1 MALES
6 PLLGQAGFRHAFF
19 TREGGVSAGPY
30 RSLNLAVNTG
40 DDPVAVAENRRRVAV
55 ALDVAEGR
63 VFYASQVHGVDSA
76 IADGSE
82 PYESFGLRR
91 ADVTIARPP
100 SGDAR
105 PFAIGV
111 RSADCGTLLIGDR
124 ATGAVCAIHA
134 GWKGTV
140 LGVVEAGVAA
150 LRALLGAEGDLV
162 AALGPHIERCCFE
175 VGDDVAAELAAC
187 SSLGES
193 VVQRAA
199 AGARPHVD
207 LRAILEQKLCT
218 LGIDRAAIDHVRGC
232 TVCDEA
238 RFFSY
243 RRDGQKSGR
252 LLAAI
257 VADLR

>member
-1 MALES
+1 MTLES

-19 TREGGVSAGPY
+19 TRVGGVSSGPF

-40 DDPVAVAENRRRVAV
+40 DDPAAVAENRRRVAG
-55 ALDVAEGR
+55 ALAVPEGR
-63 VFYASQVHGVDSA
+63 VFFASQVHGVDSVVV
-76 IADGSE
+76 DGSE

-91 ADVTIARPP
+91 ADAAVARPP
-100 SGDAR
+100 RGGAP

-111 RSADCGTLLIGDR
+111 RSADCGTILIGDR
-124 ATGAVCAIHA
+124 TTGAVCAIHA

-140 LGVVEAGVAA
+140 LGVVEAGVEA
-150 LRALLGAEGDLV
+150 LRALLGAKGDLV
-162 AALGPHIERCCFE
+162 ASVGPHIERCCFE

-187 SSLGES
+187 SALGEAA
-193 VVQRAA
+193 VVRGPAA
-199 AGARPHVD
+199 KPHVD

-218 LGIDRAAIDHVRGC
+218 LGVERAAIDHVRGC

-257 VADLR
+257 VPK